1 MEILLETNKKDQ
13 NKVLA
18 QIKNKK
24 IRNIINFEKKKK
36 DGKYFVHII
45 HKKMTNTTSQEKKLC
60 KKYEEIKFVKKV
72 QIIKGIPNATI
83 ENISSRNCR
92 FIFDI
97 DGTLSSDRFS
107 LDRGLK
113 EIFKKMKDKGFWIH
127 FATGRSS
134 GDLADLIEKYNI
146 QLQGI
151 SENGGVVV
159 LSRTCD
165 KEFANRECGPDQT
178 YQCLRKRFKG
188 KIIQDMDQG
197 SRRTEV
203 IIKTDLNQSKL
214 EKCAKE
220 HRTVILASKTSYHI
234 AEKGVNKGAAIKWL
248 SQKENWGNDLL
259 IAVGDSDLDVPMF
272 DHKIVDHSFAVGNA
286 SPKAKHSAEYVLEDS
301 YLTGVKEMIHK
312 HFCQEST

>member
-36 DGKYFVHII
+36 DRKYFVHII
-45 HKKMTNTTSQEKKLC
+45 HKKITNTISQEKKLC

-220 HRTVILASKTSYHI
+220 HRTVILANSLSHVLLKTTTPPFSDMPCSCILYFSI
-234 AEKGVNKGAAIKWL
+234 RSAR
-248 SQKENWGNDLL
+248 SPLL
-259 IAVGDSDLDVPMF
+259 LPV
-272 DHKIVDHSFAVGNA
+272 
-286 SPKAKHSAEYVLEDS
+286 AK
-301 YLTGVKEMIHK
+301 
-312 HFCQEST
+312 